1 MQTNKPAITLD
12 TALANSTLTNSPL
25 TQSANTTPNSSYT
38 PIMPGES
45 STRRQRIAMAC
56 QYCRHR

>member
-1 MQTNKPAITLD
+1 MQHSTAKTTIDSLALD
-12 TALANSTLTNSPL
+12 GGFTS
-25 TQSANTTPNSSYT
+25 
-38 PIMPGES
+38 IMPGGES